1 MKFTSMSLSL
11 LAVTACTTGGGSG
24 LAFEQ
29 RASEIEGIYRLDT
42 HLMNDAACAPGGTPM
57 GGEHGFAFAK
67 RGSVFGTEFLQV
79 WSCESLEDCR
89 AKAAQDQLSAPIDF
103 GFTLTGVDGDALT
116 GFEATTGWTD
126 GSNTCS
132 MPELSDLVLELDG
145 DALRIE
151 KAIRVGADYTTSNGI
166 CTTDKGRAS
175 AEKATCSQMETLT
188 ATFVE
193 AL

>member
-1 MKFTSMSLSL
+1 MKFSSLALSL
-11 LAVTACTTGGGSG
+11 LAVTACTGSG
-24 LAFEQ
+24 SDLDFDE

-42 HLMNDAACAPGGTPM
+42 HLMNEFACAPGGAEM
-57 GGEHGFAFAK
+57 QGEHGFAFAK
-67 RGSVFGTEFLQV
+67 RGSVFGTEFLQI

-126 GSNTCS
+126 GGNTCS

-145 DALRIE
+145 DLLRIE
-151 KAIRVGADYTTSNGI
+151 KEIRVGADYTTSNGI